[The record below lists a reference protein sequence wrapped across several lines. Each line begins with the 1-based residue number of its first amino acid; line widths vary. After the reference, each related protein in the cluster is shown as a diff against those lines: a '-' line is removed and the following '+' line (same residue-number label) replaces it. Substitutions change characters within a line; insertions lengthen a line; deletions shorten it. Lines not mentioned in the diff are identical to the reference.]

1 MKLSTIE
8 VTGDVKVEKNE
19 LNGDVL
25 TKSPKLSGNVSKVLD
40 FKSAE
45 WGSITGTLSNQTDL
59 NNELTD
65 IDTAISGLSDNQTTM
80 QNTLRRISGISVG
93 SSPINYP
100 ILTIA
105 NDIVSADNI
114 KWLWIKLDD
123 GTIDGY
129 DIYLPNNH
137 GMQTIRQMIIN
148 AIPTDTSQLTNGAGY
163 TTNTGTLTAVNMNN
177 EDVAMADGRA
187 YLGSVV
193 TQPEVD
199 FITITLDYTHEYQ
212 IGTSDRGYLHIKG
225 SLQNGRIPVAVCPL
239 AIADDNQDTSLN
251 DFFIVAHLETVNDKE
266 QKAVFVYE
274 NLDDDT
280 TYTLADGEPFGQ
292 FNYYETKLRKV
303 KLTVDDHYNVTAEIT
318 EEIAMDTYDI
328 DEAIGDE

>member
-8 VTGDVKVEKNE
+8 VTGDIKVDKKE

-59 NNELTD
+59 NDALTS
-65 IDTAISGLSDNQTTM
+65 IESNQSQM
-80 QNTLRRISGISVG
+80 QLTLEKISGINISG
-93 SSPINYP
+93 IAEKYP
-100 ILTIA
+100 IVSMV
-105 NDIVSADNI
+105 NDIVDQSGI
-114 KWLWIKLDD
+114 KWLLIKLND
-123 GTIDGY
+123 GTVDGY

-137 GMQTIRQMIIN
+137 GMQTIRQMIVD

-177 EDVAMADGRA
+177 EDVAVADGRA

-193 TQPEVD
+193 TQKEVD
-199 FITITLDYTHEYQ
+199 FVTITLDGSNDFQT
-212 IGTSDRGYLHIKG
+212 GTSDVSYN
-225 SLQNGRIPVAVCPL
+225 SVMADVVSNNRIPVAVCPL
-239 AIADDNQDTSLN
+239 EFLDANEVLHTLILVAPMKMIDDELG
-251 DFFIVAHLETVNDKE
+251 
-266 QKAVFVYE
+266 KAVFIYE
-274 NLDDDT
+274 NLDDDKMYDLAYGDPFNLSIYRT
-280 TYTLADGEPFGQ
+280 KIKKIVITLT
-292 FNYYETKLRKV
+292 NL
-303 KLTVDDHYNVTAEIT
+303 YNVTAEIT